1 MSEARRPASATLLV
15 LALHLFG
22 ATPATAHAD
31 GRHARPGDEG
41 AIGIS
46 LVGTPSDRT
55 DDPRARV
62 FIDDHVDP
70 GTTLTRRL
78 RVDSTSRTPQHVT
91 LYAGAA
97 GISGHRFTFAP
108 GATGNELTSWITLD
122 RSRLALKAHA
132 GESVEATIAVPPWA
146 TKGERYAV
154 IWAQVSSVAR
164 SRKANIALVNR
175 VGIRTYLDVGPGGE
189 PPSDFT
195 IGEVR
200 PQRTRGGQRTVV
212 ATVSNTGRRA
222 IDLGGRLFLSAGP
235 GSLRTGPLPVIRGTT
250 LAPGDQGQITVPLGP
265 DLPEGPWTFRLTL
278 RSGRIE
284 HTATG
289 ALTFSKKASASGVL
303 PSFVT
308 CLLRPAG
315 TLAGFLTAALILLL
329 VRLRR
334 FRAGT
339 QVPGH
344 RPSRTR

>member
-1 MSEARRPASATLLV
+1 MSEPQWPASATLLG
-15 LALHLFG
+15 LTLHLFG
-22 ATPATAHAD
+22 ATPATVYA
-31 GRHARPGDEG
+31 GGTHARPADEG

-46 LVGTPSDRT
+46 LVGTPPDRT

-62 FIDDHVDP
+62 FIVDHVDP
-70 GTTLTRRL
+70 GTTFTRRL
-78 RVDSTSRTPQHVT
+78 RVDNTSRTLQRVT
-91 LYAGAA
+91 LYAAAA

-108 GATGNELTSWITLD
+108 GATGNELSSWITLD
-122 RSRLALKAHA
+122 RSRLDLKAHS
-132 GESVEATIAVPPWA
+132 GEPVTATIAVPPRA

-154 IWAQVSSVAR
+154 IWAQVSAVAR
-164 SRKANIALVNR
+164 SREANIAMVNR

-195 IGEVR
+195 IGDVR
-200 PQRTRGGQRTVV
+200 PQRTRDGRRTVA

-222 IDLGGRLFLSAGP
+222 VDLGGWLSLSAGP
-235 GSLRTGPLPVIRGTT
+235 GSLSAGSLPVPRGTT
-250 LAPGDQGQITVPLGP
+250 LAPGDQGQIAVPLGAGLP
-265 DLPEGPWTFRLTL
+265 DGPWTFRLTL

-289 ALTFSKKASASGVL
+289 ALTFAKKPGVR

-308 CLLRPAG
+308 WLLRPAVA
-315 TLAGFLTAALILLL
+315 LAGFLTAVLILLL

-339 QVPGH
+339 RVPGH
-344 RPSRTR
+344 RPSRTG